1 VQAILFHASGMKKP
15 FNGTLSH
22 AKSKHVELRF
32 LSDRHIGTRAET
44 IARQGMRPDKGKG
57 KSKSIL
63 RMKKQRRPTNGTMP
77 LTRAQSQ
84 QQAKQARRRI
94 LARLCDRLSGLAVT
108 VRGNSRR
115 MMTMRFRPG
124 NIGLINRRSTCQAAA
139 RCPRKK
145 RRQLQNHP
153 HRFRG
158 VNSVTRYQGNAL
170 NECEGDFSVAE
181 IGNVRLNI
189 SNGRCLR

>member
-57 KSKSIL
+57 KSK
-63 RMKKQRRPTNGTMP
+63 KHPNNEKAKTTYEWNNAA
-77 LTRAQSQ
+77 RAQSQ
-84 QQAKQARRRI
+84 QQAKQARKQARRRI
-94 LARLCDRLSGLAVT
+94 LARLCDGLSGLAVT

-145 RRQLQNHP
+145 QRQLQNILTDFAELILSLHIRAM
-153 HRFRG
+153 H
-158 VNSVTRYQGNAL
+158 SMNAK
-170 NECEGDFSVAE
+170 A
-181 IGNVRLNI
+181 I
-189 SNGRCLR
+189 SR